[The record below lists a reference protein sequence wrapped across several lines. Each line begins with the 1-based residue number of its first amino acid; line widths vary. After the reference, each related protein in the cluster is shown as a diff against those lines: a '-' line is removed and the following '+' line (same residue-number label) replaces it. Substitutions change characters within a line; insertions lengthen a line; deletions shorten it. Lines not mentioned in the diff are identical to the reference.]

1 MTKVQ
6 KDKVIKD
13 VKDNV
18 LSDYLRLGWV
28 KVDEKNNKPKENTF
42 GSSTPTENTNK

>member
-6 KDKVIKD
+6 KDKV
-13 VKDNV
+13 VKEVQDNV

-28 KVDEKNNKPKENTF
+28 KVEDKNNKPKENSF
-42 GSSTPTENTNK
+42 SSSANSENTNK